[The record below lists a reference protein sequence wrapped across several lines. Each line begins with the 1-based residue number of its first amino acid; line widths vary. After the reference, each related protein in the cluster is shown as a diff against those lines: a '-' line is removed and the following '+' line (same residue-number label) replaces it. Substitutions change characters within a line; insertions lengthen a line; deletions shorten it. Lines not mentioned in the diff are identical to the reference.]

1 MYRYKPIL
9 TGKER
14 GEEVK
19 RNKEVYCDPYLYAV
33 INSGL
38 DAGEN
43 ALYYHFAPVTENA
56 SSLREY
62 IEGALENKR
71 GKAIGCEKVITVYG
85 FKLTAYL
92 KFNKL
97 IF

>member
-1 MYRYKPIL
+1 M
-9 TGKER
+9 KEIC
-14 GEEVK
+14 
-19 RNKEVYCDPYLYAV
+19 CDPYLYAV
-33 INSGL
+33 MNSGL

-43 ALYYHFAPVTENA
+43 ALYYHFAPVIENA

-62 IEGALENKR
+62 IEGVLENKR